1 MSKTV
6 DEKVVEMRFDNKQFE
21 ANVKTSMSTLDE
33 LKNSLKLGDASKGL
47 ENIDKASKNISF
59 DTIASGVE
67 ALQKRFSTFGI
78 VGMRVIQNITDSM
91 MGLASKTTSFL
102 TDGIIQGGK
111 NRAMN
116 LENAHFQLQGL
127 LKDEEAVAAV
137 MDDVNKSVDGTAY
150 SLDAAAKIAS
160 QLTASGIKSGGELY
174 SSLRAI
180 AGVAAMT
187 NSEYDEIGNIFAKVA
202 GNGRLMSQELL
213 QFSARGMNAA
223 ATLAKYLNLTE
234 SEVRDMVSDGAI
246 SFKMF
251 SDAMDDA
258 FGEHAKKANETFT
271 GAISNIK
278 AALARIGALFISPLV
293 EQNGALVQLF
303 NVIRQRINDIKS
315 AIQPLAD
322 IFVKGVTTMANALTT
337 FLTKLDIKTP
347 IEKMMDGII
356 PKWDQ
361 FSSKLE
367 AAGISADDFQKKLTE
382 VAGKHGVSVDNLI
395 QKYGSLG
402 KVISTGKISKNI
414 IIETL
419 KSFVGIEKSA
429 SIAAE
434 EITGKLE
441 TFNKVTKEIINGNY
455 GNGAARVKALTDA
468 GYEYATMQ
476 KLVNYIWERNGKTW
490 KDCNISADELTNA
503 ISGLSKE
510 ELKSIGYT
518 EEQASKIREL
528 AEEAEKTGAPL
539 NELISKMTKPSG
551 RELIID
557 SFRNALKGLSSVM
570 SAVKNAFTEMVKPL
584 STDVFTTVAEKI
596 HSFSEKLVLSEE
608 NADKLKRTFKGLF
621 SVLDLIRSIV
631 GGAFRTAFNIL
642 SAVLGA
648 FNLNVLDVTAYIG
661 DAITKFRDWIKE
673 HNLLAKAIE
682 VVVPIIKSVAD
693 SIGNWVKNNEK
704 IQNGIKNLISF
715 LDSVGRSI
723 SNWIDGLKETDNIPQ
738 YIISGFINGLKSG
751 ASTIVNAM
759 IELGRSILSAIK
771 GVLGIH
777 SPSTEFFA
785 IGENVIQGFINGIKS
800 GVSALLSLI
809 GDIGNR
815 CIGVLSQI
823 DFAKIFAVGISGGII
838 YTANNLLNTIKA
850 FAAPAAGIG
859 HMTDSIGSFFD
870 ALSESIKPNK
880 WKNMSK
886 TIMELAVAVGILSAS
901 VYALA
906 QLETG
911 KLWGAIGAL
920 GALAAILG
928 VLSFAV
934 SKMDVSGG
942 GFSKLSLVLMGVTAS
957 LYVMASAIKK
967 LEFLNEDNIAP
978 VLGGLTAMI
987 TGLAAILLALG
998 KLTKGAGA
1006 KDISKAGSML
1016 IKISAAMM
1024 LMTLTI
1030 KAISKLEPTEIT
1042 KGIVCMSLFG
1052 GLITGLMAAT
1062 KLAGKD
1068 VNNLGSVILKV
1079 SAAMLLMVGVIKV
1092 VSGLEPSE
1100 ITKGVI
1106 CMTLFGGLITGLMA
1120 ATKLIGK
1127 NVGKIGSAMMG
1138 VSAAMMLM
1146 ALTIKIV
1153 ANMEPSEIAKG
1164 VVCITLFGGIV
1175 TGLIAA
1181 TRLAGGNNLKGVAAT
1196 LLAMSLS
1203 IGILAGVA
1211 IILSLIDLGGLA
1223 KGITAVG
1230 LLSAMMTAMIY
1241 ATKGAQDC
1249 KSNIIAMTVAI
1260 GLMAASIAALSFID
1274 TGKLAAATLALSM
1287 VMGMFALVE
1296 KMASNLSGAVG
1307 SILAISVAIGL
1318 LAGILY
1324 VLSGIP
1330 AETLIPTAVSLST
1343 LLLAMSGALAI
1354 LSKIG
1359 SVSASAIGSM
1369 ALLGLVVAE
1378 LGAILGVMAYF
1389 NVQPSIETATSLSV
1403 LLLAMSGALG
1413 ILTLVG
1419 AGGPAAF
1426 IGVGALATLIAAI
1439 GGLMVG
1445 IGALVTYI
1453 PDMQT
1458 WLNTGMAVLEQIG
1471 YGLGSFF
1478 GNIVGGFLGG
1488 VSAGLPEIGT
1498 NISQFMLNMQP
1509 FFTAISGLDEGSTN
1523 AVKAL
1528 AETILI
1534 LTGAGLIDGIT
1545 SWLTGGSSLSSFGEQ
1560 LIPFGEAIKE
1570 YGDAVAGINT
1580 SGIQQSVDAG
1590 KALAEL
1596 ANALP
1601 NSGGVAGFFAGENDI
1616 DEFAEKLVPFGEA
1629 IKEYGDA
1636 VAGINTSGI
1645 QQSVDAGKALSNLA
1659 KVLPNSGGVASF
1671 FAGENDIDE
1680 FGEQLVT
1687 FGKSITAYGEAVANI
1702 NTSGIQ
1708 ASVTAGHALAELA
1721 DALPNSGGVAGF
1733 FAGNNDMDTFGE
1745 NLVKFGKSLVN
1756 FSNTVSGLNISG
1768 ITSKLSGFTKALT
1781 TLGKTGV
1788 DGFVKSFSDDSSKIT
1803 SAAQIMIVTFVNA
1816 AKMKQP
1822 SMASAFKTI
1831 GSYVVQGFANGIS
1844 ENTYLAEAKA
1854 LAMANAAKNAAERA
1868 LGIASPSKAFS
1879 KIGNYINEG
1888 LAKGIENSTSK
1899 PVNAIKKTTK
1909 KVKNTAKKS
1918 VKKVEQWIKEA
1929 DFDAFTS
1936 IGKTIGDDLAKTM
1949 EDAAWATV
1957 NTAEA
1962 INQKFKKIAKMSL
1975 KDIESWLGK
1984 AKAFGEINAEEELQL
1999 WRMVASK
2006 YKVGTEDRLTAEEK
2020 LYTAYKTLYKED
2032 YDEFKNWIDDK
2043 TYYNEFNT
2051 NDVLWEWKQIQAK
2064 YAEGT
2069 DERKEADRQVYKL
2082 ENELREEAFE
2092 NSKSWIDTEKEYNR
2106 LSLQEEY
2113 EAWLRIQS
2121 QYEEGTDKRKE
2132 ADKQVYKLKHELID
2146 NSVEYL
2152 EREIAKQKELISTL
2166 VEGTVEYANALKEL
2180 EYDEKLRLQAKYDN
2194 AIEWIR
2200 YQDDYNLWDGLSD
2213 KLAAYTR
2220 TLQYCT
2226 KGTNNYKDT
2235 AKEIYN
2241 IEKEIY
2247 EARESYNE
2255 DVEKIQNEFA
2265 EKRVELE
2272 KEKADKIKE
2281 INEKLQSDIQATN
2294 EKYTSKLE
2302 SRTKSLY
2309 DAYGLFDEVKEKEN
2323 VNSATLMKNLQDQVD
2338 EFKDWQKT
2346 LDSLSARGLNESLV
2360 EELSEMGPSAIAEI
2374 KALSSMSDS
2383 QLQQYATLWSTK
2395 HKQAKNKAIEELEDL
2410 RIETNAE
2417 IRNLKIQ
2424 ANKDLDEYCN
2434 LWNEKMKTLNKDT
2447 SEQLDK
2453 LGKEFNKKVGLIK
2466 SDTEAEIKK
2475 MSETAQ
2481 SIMREAGWDETG
2493 QAIVVGMSNGVGT
2506 GKIFIDKIKEVA
2518 INAVNAVKDVLEIHS
2533 LSRVFAELGMFM
2545 DEGIVVGLTKYSD
2558 RVSQASKNVGR
2569 ESISAISSSISRISD
2584 VINSDMDVEP
2594 TITPVIDLTN
2604 VRNGIG
2610 MINGAFGA
2618 NRSMNLGMA
2627 IATNNQNG
2635 NSYQSEL
2642 FGKMQDMAEKA
2653 NGKLTSAIDSL
2664 RSDFNDMASKLG
2676 RMQVVLDSGALVG
2689 EIAPDMDSALGG
2701 LAKMNRRGVR

>member
-6 DEKVVEMRFDNKQFE
+6 DERVVEMRFDNKQFE
-21 ANVKTSMSTLDE
+21 ANVKTSMSTLDK
-33 LKNSLKLGDASKGL
+33 LKSSLKLGDASKGL

-137 MDDVNKSVDGTAY
+137 MKNVSDSVDGTAY
-150 SLDAAAKIAS
+150 SLDSAAKVAS
-160 QLTASGIKSGGELY
+160 QLAASGMRAGDQMF
-174 SSLRAI
+174 SSLRAV

-187 NSEYDEIGNIFAKVA
+187 NSEYDEIGRIFTKVA
-202 GNGRLMSQELL
+202 GQGRLMGDDLL
-213 QFSARGMNAA
+213 SLSSRGMNAA
-223 ATLAKYLNLTE
+223 ATLGTYLHKSE
-234 SEVRDMVSDGAI
+234 AEVREMVSKGKLDFQTFAA
-246 SFKMF
+246 
-251 SDAMDDA
+251 AMDDA

-271 GAISNIK
+271 GALSNIR

-303 NVIRQRINDIKS
+303 NAIRQRINDIKS
-315 AIQPLAD
+315 AIQPVAD
-322 IFVKGVTTMANALTT
+322 LFVKGVTTMANALTA

-347 IEKMMDGII
+347 IEKMMNGII

-382 VAGKHGVSVDNLI
+382 VASKHGVSVDSLI

-402 KVISTGKISKNI
+402 KVMSAGKISKSI

-429 SIAAE
+429 SAAAT

-441 TFNKVTKEIINGNY
+441 TFNKVTREIINGNY

-476 KLVNYIWERNGKTW
+476 KLVNYVWERNGKTW

-528 AEEAEKTGAPL
+528 AEEAEKTGTPL

-551 RELIID
+551 KELIID
-557 SFRNALKGLSSVM
+557 SFRNALKGLSGVM
-570 SAVKNAFTEMVKPL
+570 SAVRNAFAEMVKPF
-584 STDVFTTVAEKI
+584 STDVFTTIAEKI

-648 FNLNVLDVTAYIG
+648 FNLNVLDVAAYIG

-715 LDSVGRSI
+715 LDSAGQSI

-777 SPSTEFFA
+777 SPSTEFFT

-800 GVSALLSLI
+800 GVSALLSLV
-809 GDIGNR
+809 GDIGNQ

-823 DFAKIFAVGISGGII
+823 DFAKIFAVGIIGGII

-859 HMTDSIGSFFD
+859 HMTNSIGSFFD
-870 ALSESIKPNK
+870 ALSASIKPNK

-942 GFSKLSLVLMGVTAS
+942 GFSKLSLVLVGVTAS

-1042 KGIVCMSLFG
+1042 KGIVCMTLFG

-1127 NVGKIGSAMMG
+1127 NVGKIGSAIMG

-1249 KSNIIAMTVAI
+1249 KGNIIAMTVAI

-1296 KMASNLSGAVG
+1296 KMASNLSGAMG

-1330 AETLIPTAVSLST
+1330 TETLIPTAVSLST

-1389 NVQPSIETATSLSV
+1389 NIQPSIETATSLSV

-1560 LIPFGEAIKE
+1560 LVPFGEAIKE

-1601 NSGGVAGFFAGENDI
+1601 NSGGVAGFFAGENDM
-1616 DEFAEKLVPFGEA
+1616 
-1629 IKEYGDA
+1629 
-1636 VAGINTSGI
+1636 
-1645 QQSVDAGKALSNLA
+1645 
-1659 KVLPNSGGVASF
+1659 
-1671 FAGENDIDE
+1671 DE

-1687 FGKSITAYGEAVANI
+1687 FGESITAYGEAVANI

-1733 FAGNNDMDTFGE
+1733 FAGNNDMDTFGS
-1745 NLVKFGKSLVN
+1745 NLEKFGKSLVN

-1768 ITSKLSGFTKALT
+1768 VTSKLSGFTKALT

-1788 DGFVKSFSDDSSKIT
+1788 DSFVKSFSDGSSKVT
-1803 SAAQIMIVTFVNA
+1803 SAAQKMITTFVNA
-1816 AKMKQP
+1816 AKGKQS
-1822 SMASAFKTI
+1822 SMTSTFKSMMNTIVSTIRGTYSSYYSA
-1831 GSYVVQGFANGIS
+1831 GAYVVQGFANGIS
-1844 ENTYLAEAKA
+1844 ANTYLATAKA
-1854 LAMANAAKNAAERA
+1854 RAMANAAKNAAKSA
-1868 LGIASPSKAFS
+1868 LDINSPSKVFMSIGKSVGEGFEKGISDKSQTSRVISSTVGLAGKVISSACDTLGINSPSRAFMA
-1879 KIGNYINEG
+1879 IGRYIGEG
-1888 LAKGIENSTSK
+1888 LAQGIRDSAWQAVYWTEDTAQKVIAVASK
-1899 PVNAIKKTTK
+1899 TFED
-1909 KVKNTAKKS
+1909 
-1918 VKKVEQWIKEA
+1918 VEKWV
-1929 DFDAFTS
+1929 
-1936 IGKTIGDDLAKTM
+1936 
-1949 EDAAWATV
+1949 ED
-1957 NTAEA
+1957 
-1962 INQKFKKIAKMSL
+1962 
-1975 KDIESWLGK
+1975 
-1984 AKAFGEINAEEELQL
+1984 AKAFDELSLAEELEIWEAVIEKYGEGTEERTKAEKKAYSVYKELQ
-1999 WRMVASK
+1999 
-2006 YKVGTEDRLTAEEK
+2006 
-2020 LYTAYKTLYKED
+2020 KEN
-2032 YDEFKNWIDDK
+2032 YENSKNWID
-2043 TYYNEFNT
+2043 
-2051 NDVLWEWKQIQAK
+2051 A
-2064 YAEGT
+2064 
-2069 DERKEADRQVYKL
+2069 
-2082 ENELREEAFE
+2082 
-2092 NSKSWIDTEKEYNR
+2092 EKEYNR
-2106 LSLQEEY
+2106 LSLQEEL
-2113 EAWLRIQS
+2113 EAWQRVQAR
-2121 QYEEGTDKRKE
+2121 YVEGTDERKE

-2146 NSVEYL
+2146 DSIEALEQEIELQNKLIATLDKTTNEYRNAVKERQHLNDLLLEAQYKNSTSYVEDKDFYGRDRGLVEKLGEQWRIMTLRTKKGSDEYKKAAKEVYSIQKEMYNAEKEYL
-2152 EREIAKQKELISTL
+2152 KDKAKIEQDAAKES
-2166 VEGTVEYANALKEL
+2166 EQL
-2180 EYDEKLRLQAKYDN
+2180 EYDRDQK
-2194 AIEWIR
+2194 IEEIR
-2200 YQDDYNLWDGLSD
+2200 NQMHADI
-2213 KLAAYTR
+2213 LAA
-2220 TLQYCT
+2220 
-2226 KGTNNYKDT
+2226 D
-2235 AKEIYN
+2235 
-2241 IEKEIY
+2241 
-2247 EARESYNE
+2247 
-2255 DVEKIQNEFA
+2255 
-2265 EKRVELE
+2265 
-2272 KEKADKIKE
+2272 
-2281 INEKLQSDIQATN
+2281 
-2294 EKYTSKLE
+2294 EKYNNELN
-2302 SRTKSLY
+2302 SRTKALY
-2309 DAYGLFDEVKEKEN
+2309 DSYGLFDEVTEKET
-2323 VNSATLMKNLQDQVD
+2323 VNSATLMKNIQDQVD
-2338 EFKDWQKT
+2338 EFKDWQSV
-2346 LDSLSARGLNESLV
+2346 LNSLSARGLNEGLI
-2360 EELSEMGPSAIAEI
+2360 EELQEMGPSAISEI

-2383 QLQQYATLWSTK
+2383 QLQQYATLWSEK
-2395 HKQAKNKAIEELEDL
+2395 HKLAKNKAIDELRDL
-2410 RIETNAE
+2410 RTSTNSEIKSLRRQAE
-2417 IRNLKIQ
+2417 KDINDAIALCAEKMKELDDNTEEQLRNLKDDFEKTVGIIRTDTESELTEMTQ
-2424 ANKDLDEYCN
+2424 SVHSIMLQVGENIVKGLVNGVEGQEGVLYDTIRNMMNETITIAKEVPDEHSPSKVFMGIGRYMVEGLVNGIDNLKDKAVN
-2434 LWNEKMKTLNKDT
+2434 TVGTLGH
-2447 SEQLDK
+2447 SM
-2453 LGKEFNKKVGLIK
+2453 IK
-2466 SDTEAEIKK
+2466 S
-2475 MSETAQ
+2475 
-2481 SIMREAGWDETG
+2481 
-2493 QAIVVGMSNGVGT
+2493 
-2506 GKIFIDKIKEVA
+2506 
-2518 INAVNAVKDVLEIHS
+2518 
-2533 LSRVFAELGMFM
+2533 
-2545 DEGIVVGLTKYSD
+2545 
-2558 RVSQASKNVGR
+2558 
-2569 ESISAISSSISRISD
+2569 ISSSISRISD

-2627 IATNNQNG
+2627 IAANNQNG
-2635 NSYQSEL
+2635 NSYQTEL
-2642 FGKMQDMAEKA
+2642 FGKMYDMAEKA

-2664 RSDFNDMASKLG
+2664 RSDFNDMASKLE

>member
-6 DEKVVEMRFDNKQFE
+6 DERVVEMRFDNKQFE
-21 ANVKTSMSTLDE
+21 ANVKTSMSTLDK
-33 LKNSLKLGDASKGL
+33 LKSSLKLGDASKGL

-137 MDDVNKSVDGTAY
+137 MKNVSDSVDGTAY
-150 SLDAAAKIAS
+150 SLDSAAKVAS
-160 QLTASGIKSGGELY
+160 QLAASGMRAGDQMF
-174 SSLRAI
+174 SSLRAV

-187 NSEYDEIGNIFAKVA
+187 NSEYDEIGRIFTKVA
-202 GNGRLMSQELL
+202 GQGRLMGDDLL
-213 QFSARGMNAA
+213 SLSSRGMNAA
-223 ATLAKYLNLTE
+223 ATLGTYLHKSE
-234 SEVRDMVSDGAI
+234 AEVREMVSKGKLDFQTFAA
-246 SFKMF
+246 
-251 SDAMDDA
+251 AMDDA

-271 GAISNIK
+271 GALSNIR

-303 NVIRQRINDIKS
+303 NAIRQRINDIKS
-315 AIQPLAD
+315 AIQPVAD
-322 IFVKGVTTMANALTT
+322 LFVKGVTTMANALTA

-347 IEKMMDGII
+347 IEKMMNGII

-382 VAGKHGVSVDNLI
+382 VASKHGVSVDSLI

-402 KVISTGKISKNI
+402 KVMSAGKISKSI

-429 SIAAE
+429 SAAAT

-441 TFNKVTKEIINGNY
+441 TFNKVTREIINGNY

-476 KLVNYIWERNGKTW
+476 KLVNYVWERNGKTW

-528 AEEAEKTGAPL
+528 AEEAEKTGTPL

-551 RELIID
+551 KELIID
-557 SFRNALKGLSSVM
+557 SFRNALKGLSGVM
-570 SAVKNAFTEMVKPL
+570 SAVRNAFAEMVKPF
-584 STDVFTTVAEKI
+584 STDVFTTIAEKI

-648 FNLNVLDVTAYIG
+648 FNLNVLDVAAYIG

-715 LDSVGRSI
+715 LDSAGQSI

-777 SPSTEFFA
+777 SPSTEFFT

-800 GVSALLSLI
+800 GVSALLSLV
-809 GDIGNR
+809 GDIGNQ

-859 HMTDSIGSFFD
+859 HMTNSIGSFFD
-870 ALSESIKPNK
+870 ALSASIKPNK

-942 GFSKLSLVLMGVTAS
+942 GFSKLSLVLVGVTAS

-1042 KGIVCMSLFG
+1042 KGIVCMTLFG

-1127 NVGKIGSAMMG
+1127 NVGKIGSAIMG

-1249 KSNIIAMTVAI
+1249 KGNIIAMTVAI
-1260 GLMAASIAALSFID
+1260 GLMAASIAVLSFID

-1296 KMASNLSGAVG
+1296 KMASNLSGAMG
-1307 SILAISVAIGL
+1307 SILTISVAIGL

-1330 AETLIPTAVSLST
+1330 TETLIPTAVSLST

-1389 NVQPSIETATSLSV
+1389 NIQPSIETATSLSV

-1560 LIPFGEAIKE
+1560 L
-1570 YGDAVAGINT
+1570 
-1580 SGIQQSVDAG
+1580 
-1590 KALAEL
+1590 
-1596 ANALP
+1596 
-1601 NSGGVAGFFAGENDI
+1601 
-1616 DEFAEKLVPFGEA
+1616 VPFGEA

-1645 QQSVDAGKALSNLA
+1645 QQSVDAGKALSDLA
-1659 KVLPNSGGVASF
+1659 NALPNSGGVAGF
-1671 FAGENDIDE
+1671 FAGENDMDE

-1687 FGKSITAYGEAVANI
+1687 FGESITAYGEAVANI

-1733 FAGNNDMDTFGE
+1733 FAGNNDMDTFGS
-1745 NLVKFGKSLVN
+1745 NLEKFGKSLVN

-1768 ITSKLSGFTKALT
+1768 VTSKLSGFTKALT

-1788 DGFVKSFSDDSSKIT
+1788 DSFVKSFSDGSSKVT
-1803 SAAQIMIVTFVNA
+1803 SAAQKMITTFVNA
-1816 AKMKQP
+1816 AKGKQS
-1822 SMASAFKTI
+1822 SMTSTFKSMMNTIVSTIRGTYSSYYSA
-1831 GSYVVQGFANGIS
+1831 GAYVVQGFANGIS
-1844 ENTYLAEAKA
+1844 ANTYLATAKA
-1854 LAMANAAKNAAERA
+1854 RAMANAAKNAAKSA
-1868 LGIASPSKAFS
+1868 LDINSPSKVFMSIGKSVGEGFEKGISDKSQTSRVISSTVGLAGKVISSACDTLGINSPSRAFMA
-1879 KIGNYINEG
+1879 IGRYIGEG
-1888 LAKGIENSTSK
+1888 LAQGIRDSAWQAVYWTEDTAQKVIAVASK
-1899 PVNAIKKTTK
+1899 TFED
-1909 KVKNTAKKS
+1909 
-1918 VKKVEQWIKEA
+1918 VEKWV
-1929 DFDAFTS
+1929 
-1936 IGKTIGDDLAKTM
+1936 
-1949 EDAAWATV
+1949 ED
-1957 NTAEA
+1957 
-1962 INQKFKKIAKMSL
+1962 
-1975 KDIESWLGK
+1975 
-1984 AKAFGEINAEEELQL
+1984 AKAFDELSLAEELEIWEAVIEKYGEGTEERTKAEKKAYSVYKELQ
-1999 WRMVASK
+1999 
-2006 YKVGTEDRLTAEEK
+2006 
-2020 LYTAYKTLYKED
+2020 KEN
-2032 YDEFKNWIDDK
+2032 YENSKNWID
-2043 TYYNEFNT
+2043 
-2051 NDVLWEWKQIQAK
+2051 A
-2064 YAEGT
+2064 
-2069 DERKEADRQVYKL
+2069 
-2082 ENELREEAFE
+2082 
-2092 NSKSWIDTEKEYNR
+2092 EKEYNR
-2106 LSLQEEY
+2106 LSLQEEL
-2113 EAWLRIQS
+2113 EAWQRVQAR
-2121 QYEEGTDKRKE
+2121 YVEGTDERKE

-2146 NSVEYL
+2146 DSIEAL
-2152 EREIAKQKELISTL
+2152 EQEIANQDALIASL
-2166 VEGTVEYANALKEL
+2166 EEGTVAYANAVKERSHL
-2180 EYDEKLRLQAKYDN
+2180 NDKLLSAKYDN
-2194 AIEWIR
+2194 SMNWIDR
-2200 YQDDYNLWDGLSD
+2200 QDTYNLWDGLAD

-2220 TLQYCT
+2220 VLKRHK
-2226 KGTNNYKDT
+2226 KGTEEYEKA

-2255 DVEKIQNEFA
+2255 DVEKIQNEAA

-2272 KEKADKIKE
+2272 EEKADKIKE
-2281 INEKLQSDIQATN
+2281 INEKLQSDIQAAD

-2309 DAYGLFDEVKEKEN
+2309 DAYGLFDEVKEKET
-2323 VNSATLMKNLQDQVD
+2323 VNSATLIKNLQDQVD

-2395 HKQAKNKAIEELEDL
+2395 HKQAKNKAVEELEDL
-2410 RIETNAE
+2410 RIETNTE

-2434 LWNEKMKTLNKDT
+2434 LWNEKMKTLNEDT

-2453 LGKEFNKKVGLIK
+2453 LRKEFNKKVGLIK
-2466 SDTEAEIKK
+2466 SNTEAEIKK

-2493 QAIVVGMSNGVGT
+2493 QAIVAGMSNGVGT
-2506 GKIFIDKIKEVA
+2506 GKTFIDKMKEVA

-2533 LSRVFAELGMFM
+2533 PSRVFAEIGMFM

-2558 RVSQASKNVGR
+2558 RVSQASENVGR

-2584 VINSDMDVEP
+2584 VINSDIDVEP

-2627 IATNNQNG
+2627 IAANNQNG
-2635 NSYQSEL
+2635 NSYQTEL
-2642 FGKMQDMAEKA
+2642 FGKMYDMAEKA

-2664 RSDFNDMASKLG
+2664 RSDFNDMASKLE

>member
-6 DEKVVEMRFDNKQFE
+6 DERVVEMRFDNKQFE
-21 ANVKTSMSTLDE
+21 ANVKTSMSTLDK
-33 LKNSLKLGDASKGL
+33 LKSSLKLGDASKGL

-137 MDDVNKSVDGTAY
+137 MKNVSDSVDGTAY
-150 SLDAAAKIAS
+150 SLDSAAKVAS
-160 QLTASGIKSGGELY
+160 QLAASGMRAGDQMF
-174 SSLRAI
+174 SSLRAV

-187 NSEYDEIGNIFAKVA
+187 NSEYDEIGRIFTKVA
-202 GNGRLMSQELL
+202 GQGRLMGDDLL
-213 QFSARGMNAA
+213 SLSSRGMNAA
-223 ATLAKYLNLTE
+223 ATLGTYLHKSE
-234 SEVRDMVSDGAI
+234 AEVREMVSKGKLDFQTFAA
-246 SFKMF
+246 
-251 SDAMDDA
+251 AMDDA

-271 GAISNIK
+271 GALSNIR

-303 NVIRQRINDIKS
+303 NAIRQRINDIKS
-315 AIQPLAD
+315 AIQPVAD
-322 IFVKGVTTMANALTT
+322 LFVKGVTTMANALTA

-347 IEKMMDGII
+347 IEKMMNGII

-382 VAGKHGVSVDNLI
+382 VASKHGVSVDSLI

-402 KVISTGKISKNI
+402 KVMSAGKISKSI

-429 SIAAE
+429 SAAAT

-441 TFNKVTKEIINGNY
+441 TFNKVTREIINGNY

-476 KLVNYIWERNGKTW
+476 KLVNYVWERNGKTW

-528 AEEAEKTGAPL
+528 AEEAEKTGTPL

-551 RELIID
+551 KELIID
-557 SFRNALKGLSSVM
+557 SFRNALKGLSGVM
-570 SAVKNAFTEMVKPL
+570 SAVRNAFAEMVKPF
-584 STDVFTTVAEKI
+584 STDVFTTIAEKI

-715 LDSVGRSI
+715 LDSAGQSI

-777 SPSTEFFA
+777 SPSTEFFT

-800 GVSALLSLI
+800 GVSALLSLV
-809 GDIGNR
+809 GDIGNQ

-859 HMTDSIGSFFD
+859 HMTNSIGSFFD
-870 ALSESIKPNK
+870 ALSASIKPNK

-942 GFSKLSLVLMGVTAS
+942 GFSKLSLVLVGVTAS

-1042 KGIVCMSLFG
+1042 KGIVCMTLFG

-1127 NVGKIGSAMMG
+1127 NVGKIGSAIMG

-1249 KSNIIAMTVAI
+1249 KGNIIAMTVAI
-1260 GLMAASIAALSFID
+1260 GLMAASIAVLSFID

-1296 KMASNLSGAVG
+1296 KMASNLSGAMG
-1307 SILAISVAIGL
+1307 SILTISVAIGL

-1330 AETLIPTAVSLST
+1330 TETLIPTAVSLST

-1389 NVQPSIETATSLSV
+1389 NIQPSIETATSLSV

-1560 LIPFGEAIKE
+1560 LVPFGEAIKE
-1570 YGDAVAGINT
+1570 YGDTVAGINT

-1590 KALAEL
+1590 KALSDL

-1601 NSGGVAGFFAGENDI
+1601 NSGGVAGFFAGENDM
-1616 DEFAEKLVPFGEA
+1616 
-1629 IKEYGDA
+1629 
-1636 VAGINTSGI
+1636 
-1645 QQSVDAGKALSNLA
+1645 
-1659 KVLPNSGGVASF
+1659 
-1671 FAGENDIDE
+1671 DE

-1687 FGKSITAYGEAVANI
+1687 FGESITAYGEAVANI

-1733 FAGNNDMDTFGE
+1733 FAGNNDMDTFGS
-1745 NLVKFGKSLVN
+1745 NLEKFGKSLVN

-1768 ITSKLSGFTKALT
+1768 VTSKLSGFTKALT

-1788 DGFVKSFSDDSSKIT
+1788 DSFVKSFSDGSSKVT
-1803 SAAQIMIVTFVNA
+1803 SAAQKMITTFVNA
-1816 AKMKQP
+1816 AKGKQS
-1822 SMASAFKTI
+1822 SMTSTFKSMMNTIVSTIRGTYSSYYSA
-1831 GSYVVQGFANGIS
+1831 GAYVVQGFANGIS
-1844 ENTYLAEAKA
+1844 ANTYLATAKA
-1854 LAMANAAKNAAERA
+1854 RAMANAAKNAAKSA
-1868 LGIASPSKAFS
+1868 LDINSPSKVFMSIGKSVGEGFEKGISDKSQTSRVISSTVGLAGKVISSACDTLGINSPSRAFMA
-1879 KIGNYINEG
+1879 IGRCIGEG
-1888 LAKGIENSTSK
+1888 LAQGIRDSAWQAVYWTEDTAQKVIAVASK
-1899 PVNAIKKTTK
+1899 TFED
-1909 KVKNTAKKS
+1909 
-1918 VKKVEQWIKEA
+1918 VEKWV
-1929 DFDAFTS
+1929 
-1936 IGKTIGDDLAKTM
+1936 
-1949 EDAAWATV
+1949 ED
-1957 NTAEA
+1957 
-1962 INQKFKKIAKMSL
+1962 
-1975 KDIESWLGK
+1975 
-1984 AKAFGEINAEEELQL
+1984 AKAFDELSLAEELEIWEAVIEKYGEGTEERTEAEKKAYSVYKELQ
-1999 WRMVASK
+1999 
-2006 YKVGTEDRLTAEEK
+2006 
-2020 LYTAYKTLYKED
+2020 KEN
-2032 YDEFKNWIDDK
+2032 YENFKNWID
-2043 TYYNEFNT
+2043 
-2051 NDVLWEWKQIQAK
+2051 
-2064 YAEGT
+2064 
-2069 DERKEADRQVYKL
+2069 
-2082 ENELREEAFE
+2082 
-2092 NSKSWIDTEKEYNR
+2092 SEKEYNR
-2106 LSLQEEY
+2106 LSPQEEL
-2113 EAWLRIQS
+2113 EAWQS
-2121 QYEEGTDKRKE
+2121 VQARYVEGTDERKE

-2146 NSVEYL
+2146 DSIEAL
-2152 EREIAKQKELISTL
+2152 EQEIANQDTLIASL
-2166 VEGTVEYANALKEL
+2166 EEGTVAYANAVKERSYL
-2180 EYDEKLRLQAKYDN
+2180 NDKLLSAKYDN
-2194 AIEWIR
+2194 SMNWIDR
-2200 YQDDYNLWDGLSD
+2200 QDTYNLWDGLAD

-2220 TLQYCT
+2220 VLKQLE
-2226 KGTNNYKDT
+2226 KGTEEYEKA

-2255 DVEKIQNEFA
+2255 DVEKIQNEAA

-2272 KEKADKIKE
+2272 EEKADKIKE
-2281 INEKLQSDIQATN
+2281 INEKLQSDIQAAD

-2309 DAYGLFDEVKEKEN
+2309 DAYGLFDEVKEKET
-2323 VNSATLMKNLQDQVD
+2323 VNSATLIKNLQDQVD

-2395 HKQAKNKAIEELEDL
+2395 HKQAKNKAVEELEDL
-2410 RIETNAE
+2410 RIETNTE

-2434 LWNEKMKTLNKDT
+2434 LWNEKMKTLNEDT

-2453 LGKEFNKKVGLIK
+2453 LRKEFNKKVGLIK
-2466 SDTEAEIKK
+2466 SNTEAEIKK

-2493 QAIVVGMSNGVGT
+2493 QAIVAGMSNGVGT
-2506 GKIFIDKIKEVA
+2506 GKTFIDKMKEVA

-2533 LSRVFAELGMFM
+2533 PSRVFAEIGMFM

-2558 RVSQASKNVGR
+2558 RVSQASENVGR

-2584 VINSDMDVEP
+2584 VINSDIDVEP

-2627 IATNNQNG
+2627 IAANNQNG
-2635 NSYQSEL
+2635 NSYQTEL
-2642 FGKMQDMAEKA
+2642 FGKMYDMAEKA

-2664 RSDFNDMASKLG
+2664 RSDFNDMASKLE

>member
-6 DEKVVEMRFDNKQFE
+6 DERVVEMRFDNKQFE
-21 ANVKTSMSTLDE
+21 ANVKTSMSTLDK
-33 LKNSLKLGDASKGL
+33 LKSSLKLGDASKGL

-137 MDDVNKSVDGTAY
+137 MKNVSDSVDGTAY
-150 SLDAAAKIAS
+150 SLDSAAKVAS
-160 QLTASGIKSGGELY
+160 QLAASGMRAGDQMF
-174 SSLRAI
+174 SSLRAV

-187 NSEYDEIGNIFAKVA
+187 NSEYDEIGRIFTKVA
-202 GNGRLMSQELL
+202 GQGRLMGDDLL
-213 QFSARGMNAA
+213 SLSSRGMNAA
-223 ATLAKYLNLTE
+223 ATLGTYLHKSE
-234 SEVRDMVSDGAI
+234 AEVREMVSKGKLDFQTFAA
-246 SFKMF
+246 
-251 SDAMDDA
+251 AMDDA

-271 GAISNIK
+271 GALSNIR

-303 NVIRQRINDIKS
+303 NAIRQRINDIKS
-315 AIQPLAD
+315 AIQPVAD
-322 IFVKGVTTMANALTT
+322 LFVKGVTTMANALTA

-347 IEKMMDGII
+347 IEKMMNGII

-382 VAGKHGVSVDNLI
+382 VASKHGVSVDSLI

-402 KVISTGKISKNI
+402 KVMSAGKISKSI

-429 SIAAE
+429 SAAAT

-441 TFNKVTKEIINGNY
+441 TFNKVTREIINGNY

-476 KLVNYIWERNGKTW
+476 KLVNYVWERNGKTW

-528 AEEAEKTGAPL
+528 AEEAEKTGTPL

-551 RELIID
+551 KELIID
-557 SFRNALKGLSSVM
+557 SFRNALKGLSGVM
-570 SAVKNAFTEMVKPL
+570 SAVRNAFAEMVKPF
-584 STDVFTTVAEKI
+584 STDVFTTIAEKI

-715 LDSVGRSI
+715 LDSAGQSI

-777 SPSTEFFA
+777 SPSTEFFT

-800 GVSALLSLI
+800 GVSALLSLV
-809 GDIGNR
+809 GDIGNQCR
-815 CIGVLSQI
+815 GVLSQI

-859 HMTDSIGSFFD
+859 HMTNSIGSFFD
-870 ALSESIKPNK
+870 ALSASIKPNK

-942 GFSKLSLVLMGVTAS
+942 GFSKLSLVLVGVTAS

-1030 KAISKLEPTEIT
+1030 KVISKLEPTEIT
-1042 KGIVCMSLFG
+1042 KGIVCMTLFG

-1127 NVGKIGSAMMG
+1127 NVGKIGSAIMG

-1249 KSNIIAMTVAI
+1249 KGNIIAMTVAI
-1260 GLMAASIAALSFID
+1260 GLMAASIAVLSFID

-1296 KMASNLSGAVG
+1296 KMASNLSGAMG
-1307 SILAISVAIGL
+1307 SILTISVAIGL

-1330 AETLIPTAVSLST
+1330 TETLIPTAVSLST

-1369 ALLGLVVAE
+1369 ALLGLLVAE

-1389 NVQPSIETATSLSV
+1389 NIQPSIETATSLSV

-1560 LIPFGEAIKE
+1560 LVPFGEAIKE

-1601 NSGGVAGFFAGENDI
+1601 NSGGVAGFFAGENDM
-1616 DEFAEKLVPFGEA
+1616 
-1629 IKEYGDA
+1629 
-1636 VAGINTSGI
+1636 
-1645 QQSVDAGKALSNLA
+1645 
-1659 KVLPNSGGVASF
+1659 
-1671 FAGENDIDE
+1671 DE

-1687 FGKSITAYGEAVANI
+1687 FGESITAYGEAVANI

-1733 FAGNNDMDTFGE
+1733 FAGNNDMDTFGS
-1745 NLVKFGKSLVN
+1745 NLEKFGKSLVN
-1756 FSNTVSGLNISG
+1756 FSNTVSGLNISSV
-1768 ITSKLSGFTKALT
+1768 TSKLSGFTKALT

-1788 DGFVKSFSDDSSKIT
+1788 DSFVKSFSDGSSKVT
-1803 SAAQIMIVTFVNA
+1803 SAAQKMITTFVNA
-1816 AKMKQP
+1816 AKGKQS
-1822 SMASAFKTI
+1822 SMTSTFKSMMNTIVSTIRGTYSSYYSA
-1831 GSYVVQGFANGIS
+1831 GAYVVQGFANGIS
-1844 ENTYLAEAKA
+1844 ANTYLATAKA
-1854 LAMANAAKNAAERA
+1854 RAMANAAKNAAKSA
-1868 LGIASPSKAFS
+1868 LDINSPSKVFMSIGKSVGEGFEKGISDKSQTSRVISSTVGLAGKVISSACDTLGINSPSRAFMA
-1879 KIGNYINEG
+1879 IGRYIGEG
-1888 LAKGIENSTSK
+1888 LAQGIRDSAWQAVYWTEDTAQKVIAVASK
-1899 PVNAIKKTTK
+1899 TFED
-1909 KVKNTAKKS
+1909 
-1918 VKKVEQWIKEA
+1918 VEKWV
-1929 DFDAFTS
+1929 
-1936 IGKTIGDDLAKTM
+1936 
-1949 EDAAWATV
+1949 ED
-1957 NTAEA
+1957 
-1962 INQKFKKIAKMSL
+1962 
-1975 KDIESWLGK
+1975 
-1984 AKAFGEINAEEELQL
+1984 AKAFDELSLAEELEIWEAVIEKYGEGTEERTKAEKKAYSVYKELQ
-1999 WRMVASK
+1999 
-2006 YKVGTEDRLTAEEK
+2006 
-2020 LYTAYKTLYKED
+2020 KEN
-2032 YDEFKNWIDDK
+2032 YENSKNWID
-2043 TYYNEFNT
+2043 
-2051 NDVLWEWKQIQAK
+2051 A
-2064 YAEGT
+2064 
-2069 DERKEADRQVYKL
+2069 
-2082 ENELREEAFE
+2082 
-2092 NSKSWIDTEKEYNR
+2092 EKEYNR
-2106 LSLQEEY
+2106 LSLQEEL
-2113 EAWLRIQS
+2113 EAWQRVQAR
-2121 QYEEGTDKRKE
+2121 YVEGTDERKE

-2146 NSVEYL
+2146 DSIEAL
-2152 EREIAKQKELISTL
+2152 EQEIANQDALIASL
-2166 VEGTVEYANALKEL
+2166 EEGTVAYANAVKERSHL
-2180 EYDEKLRLQAKYDN
+2180 NDKLLSAKYDN
-2194 AIEWIR
+2194 SMNWIDR
-2200 YQDDYNLWDGLSD
+2200 QDTYNLWDGLAD

-2220 TLQYCT
+2220 VLKRHK
-2226 KGTNNYKDT
+2226 KGTEEYEKA

-2255 DVEKIQNEFA
+2255 DVEKIQNEAA

-2272 KEKADKIKE
+2272 EEKADKIKE
-2281 INEKLQSDIQATN
+2281 INEKLQSDIQAAD

-2309 DAYGLFDEVKEKEN
+2309 DAYGLFDEVKEKET
-2323 VNSATLMKNLQDQVD
+2323 VNSATLIKNLQDQVD

-2395 HKQAKNKAIEELEDL
+2395 HKQAKNKAVEELEDL
-2410 RIETNAE
+2410 RIETNTE

-2434 LWNEKMKTLNKDT
+2434 LWNEKMKTLNEDT

-2453 LGKEFNKKVGLIK
+2453 LRKEFNKKVGLIK
-2466 SDTEAEIKK
+2466 SNTEAEIKK

-2493 QAIVVGMSNGVGT
+2493 QAIVAGMSNGVGT
-2506 GKIFIDKIKEVA
+2506 GKTFVDKMKEVA

-2533 LSRVFAELGMFM
+2533 PSRVFAEIGMFM
-2545 DEGIVVGLTKYSD
+2545 DEGIVLGLTKYSD
-2558 RVSQASKNVGR
+2558 RVSQASENVGR

-2584 VINSDMDVEP
+2584 VINSDIDVEP

-2627 IATNNQNG
+2627 IAANNQNG
-2635 NSYQSEL
+2635 NSYQTEL
-2642 FGKMQDMAEKA
+2642 FGKMYDMAEKA

-2664 RSDFNDMASKLG
+2664 RSDFNDMASKLE

>member
-6 DEKVVEMRFDNKQFE
+6 DERVVEMRFDNKQFE
-21 ANVKTSMSTLDE
+21 ANVKTSMSTLDK
-33 LKNSLKLGDASKGL
+33 LKSSLKLGDASKGL

-116 LENAHFQLQGL
+116 LENARFQLQGL

-137 MDDVNKSVDGTAY
+137 MKNVSDSVDGTAY
-150 SLDAAAKIAS
+150 SLDSAAKVAS
-160 QLTASGIKSGGELY
+160 QFAASGMRAGDQMF
-174 SSLRAI
+174 SSLRAV

-187 NSEYDEIGNIFAKVA
+187 NSEYDEIGRIFTKVA
-202 GNGRLMSQELL
+202 GQGRLMGDDLL
-213 QFSARGMNAA
+213 SLSSRGMNAA
-223 ATLAKYLNLTE
+223 ATLGTYLHKSE
-234 SEVRDMVSDGAI
+234 AEVREMVSKGKLDFQTFA
-246 SFKMF
+246 
-251 SDAMDDA
+251 DAMDDT

-271 GAISNIK
+271 GALSNIR

-303 NVIRQRINDIKS
+303 NAIRQRINDIKS
-315 AIQPLAD
+315 AIQPVAD
-322 IFVKGVTTMANALTT
+322 LFVKGVTTMANALTA

-347 IEKMMDGII
+347 IEKMMNGII

-367 AAGISADDFQKKLTE
+367 AAGISADDFQKKLIE

-402 KVISTGKISKNI
+402 KVMSAGKISKNI

-419 KSFVGIEKSA
+419 KSFVSIEKSA
-429 SIAAE
+429 SEAAT
-434 EITGKLE
+434 EITSKLE
-441 TFNKVTKEIINGNY
+441 TFNKVTREIINGNY

-476 KLVNYIWERNGKTW
+476 KLVNYVWERNGKTW

-528 AEEAEKTGAPL
+528 AEEAEKTGTPL

-551 RELIID
+551 KELIID
-557 SFRNALKGLSSVM
+557 SFRNALKGLSGVM
-570 SAVKNAFTEMVKPL
+570 SAVKNAFAEMVKPF
-584 STDVFTTVAEKI
+584 STDAFTTVAEKI

-704 IQNGIKNLISF
+704 IQNGIENLISF
-715 LDSVGRSI
+715 LDSAGQSI

-777 SPSTEFFA
+777 SPSTEFFT

-800 GVSALLSLI
+800 GVSALLSLV
-809 GDIGNR
+809 GDIGNQ

-859 HMTDSIGSFFD
+859 HMTNSIGSFFD

-942 GFSKLSLVLMGVTAS
+942 GFSKLSLVLVGVTAS

-1042 KGIVCMSLFG
+1042 KGIVCMTLFG

-1127 NVGKIGSAMMG
+1127 NVGKIGSAIMG

-1164 VVCITLFGGIV
+1164 VVCITLFSGIV

-1249 KSNIIAMTVAI
+1249 KGNIIAMTVAI

-1296 KMASNLSGAVG
+1296 KMASNLSGAMG

-1330 AETLIPTAVSLST
+1330 TETLIPTAVSLST

-1389 NVQPSIETATSLSV
+1389 NIQPSIETATSLSV

-1560 LIPFGEAIKE
+1560 LVPFGKAIKE

-1601 NSGGVAGFFAGENDI
+1601 NSGGFLSFVITGNNDI
-1616 DEFAEKLVPFGEA
+1616 DTFGKKLVPFGEA
-1629 IKEYGDA
+1629 IKEYGDV

-1645 QQSVDAGKALSNLA
+1645 QESVTAGKALSDLA
-1659 KVLPNSGGVASF
+1659 NVLPNSGGFLSF
-1671 FAGENDIDE
+1671 VVTGNNDID
-1680 FGEQLVT
+1680 T
-1687 FGKSITAYGEAVANI
+1687 FGKKIVPFGKAIKEYGDVVAGI

-1708 ASVTAGHALAELA
+1708 ESVTAGHALAELA
-1721 DALPNSGGVAGF
+1721 NALPNSGGIISF
-1733 FAGNNDMDTFGE
+1733 FTGNNDIDTFGA

-1768 ITSKLSGFTKALT
+1768 VTSKLSGFAQTLT

-1788 DGFVKSFSDDSSKIT
+1788 DGFVKSFSDGSSTIT
-1803 SAAQIMIVTFVNA
+1803 SAAQKMITTFVNA
-1816 AKMKQP
+1816 AKSKQS
-1822 SMASAFKTI
+1822 SMTSTFKSMMNAIVSTIRGTYSSYYSA
-1831 GSYVVQGFANGIS
+1831 GAYLVQGFANGIS
-1844 ENTYLAEAKA
+1844 ANTYLATAKA
-1854 LAMANAAKNAAERA
+1854 RAMADAAKEAAKSA
-1868 LGIASPSKAFS
+1868 LDVNSPSKVFMSIGKSVGEGFEKGISDKSQTSRVISSTVGLAGKVISSACDTLGINSPSRAFMA
-1879 KIGNYINEG
+1879 IGRYIGEG
-1888 LAKGIENSTSK
+1888 LAQGIRDSAWQAVYWTEDTAQKVIAVASK
-1899 PVNAIKKTTK
+1899 TFED
-1909 KVKNTAKKS
+1909 
-1918 VKKVEQWIKEA
+1918 VEKWV
-1929 DFDAFTS
+1929 
-1936 IGKTIGDDLAKTM
+1936 
-1949 EDAAWATV
+1949 ED
-1957 NTAEA
+1957 
-1962 INQKFKKIAKMSL
+1962 
-1975 KDIESWLGK
+1975 
-1984 AKAFGEINAEEELQL
+1984 AKAFDELSLAEELEIWEAVIEKYGEGTEERTKAEKKAYSVYKELQ
-1999 WRMVASK
+1999 
-2006 YKVGTEDRLTAEEK
+2006 
-2020 LYTAYKTLYKED
+2020 KEN
-2032 YDEFKNWIDDK
+2032 YENSKNWID
-2043 TYYNEFNT
+2043 
-2051 NDVLWEWKQIQAK
+2051 A
-2064 YAEGT
+2064 
-2069 DERKEADRQVYKL
+2069 
-2082 ENELREEAFE
+2082 
-2092 NSKSWIDTEKEYNR
+2092 EKEYNR
-2106 LSLQEEY
+2106 LSLQEEL
-2113 EAWLRIQS
+2113 EAWQRVQAR
-2121 QYEEGTDKRKE
+2121 YVEGTDERKE

-2146 NSVEYL
+2146 DSIEAL
-2152 EREIAKQKELISTL
+2152 EQEIANQDALIASL
-2166 VEGTVEYANALKEL
+2166 EEGTVAYANAVKERSYL
-2180 EYDEKLRLQAKYDN
+2180 NEKLLSAKYDN
-2194 AIEWIR
+2194 SMNWIDH
-2200 YQDDYNLWDGLSD
+2200 QNTYNLWDGLAD

-2220 TLQYCT
+2220 VLKRHK
-2226 KGTNNYKDT
+2226 KGTEEYEKA

-2255 DVEKIQNEFA
+2255 NVEKIQNEAA
-2265 EKRVELE
+2265 EKRIELE
-2272 KEKADKIKE
+2272 EEKADKIKE
-2281 INEKLQSDIQATN
+2281 INEKLQSDIQAAD

-2309 DAYGLFDEVKEKEN
+2309 DAYGLFDEVKEKET
-2323 VNSATLMKNLQDQVD
+2323 VNSATLIKNLQDQVD

-2346 LDSLSARGLNESLV
+2346 LDSLSVRGLNESLV
-2360 EELSEMGPSAIAEI
+2360 EELAEMGPSAIAEI

-2395 HKQAKNKAIEELEDL
+2395 HKQAKNKAVEELEDL
-2410 RIETNAE
+2410 RIETNTE

-2453 LGKEFNKKVGLIK
+2453 LRKEFNKKVGLIK
-2466 SDTEAEIKK
+2466 SNTEAEIKK

-2493 QAIVVGMSNGVGT
+2493 QAIVAGMSNGVGT
-2506 GKIFIDKIKEVA
+2506 GKTFIDKMKEVA

-2533 LSRVFAELGMFM
+2533 PSRVFAELGMFM

-2558 RVSQASKNVGR
+2558 RVSQASENVGR

-2604 VRNGIG
+2604 VRNCIG

-2642 FGKMQDMAEKA
+2642 FGKMQGMAEKT
-2653 NGKLTSAIDSL
+2653 NDKLTSAIDSL
-2664 RSDFNDMASKLG
+2664 RADFNDMASKLE

-2701 LAKMNRRGVR
+2701 LAKMNRRGIR

>member
-6 DEKVVEMRFDNKQFE
+6 DERVVEMRFDNKQFE
-21 ANVKTSMSTLDE
+21 ANVKTSMSTLDK
-33 LKNSLKLGDASKGL
+33 LKSSLKLGDASKGL

-137 MDDVNKSVDGTAY
+137 MKNVSDSVDGTAY
-150 SLDAAAKIAS
+150 SLDSAAKVAS
-160 QLTASGIKSGGELY
+160 QLAASGMRAGDQMF
-174 SSLRAI
+174 SSLRAV

-187 NSEYDEIGNIFAKVA
+187 NSEYDEIGRIFTKVA
-202 GNGRLMSQELL
+202 GQGRLMGDDLL
-213 QFSARGMNAA
+213 SLSSRGMNAA
-223 ATLAKYLNLTE
+223 ATLGTYLHKSE
-234 SEVRDMVSDGAI
+234 AEVREMVSKGKLDFQTFAA
-246 SFKMF
+246 
-251 SDAMDDA
+251 AMDDA

-271 GAISNIK
+271 GALSNIR

-303 NVIRQRINDIKS
+303 NAIRQRINDIKS
-315 AIQPLAD
+315 AIQPVAD
-322 IFVKGVTTMANALTT
+322 LFVKGVTTMANALTA

-347 IEKMMDGII
+347 IEKMMNGII

-382 VAGKHGVSVDNLI
+382 VAGKHGVSVDSLI

-402 KVISTGKISKNI
+402 KVMSAGKISKSI

-429 SIAAE
+429 SAAAT

-441 TFNKVTKEIINGNY
+441 TFNKVTREIINGNY

-476 KLVNYIWERNGKTW
+476 KLVNYVWERNGKTW
-490 KDCNISADELTNA
+490 KNCNISADELTNA

-528 AEEAEKTGAPL
+528 AEEAEKTGTPL

-551 RELIID
+551 KELIID
-557 SFRNALKGLSSVM
+557 SFRNALKGLSGVM
-570 SAVKNAFTEMVKPL
+570 SAVKNAFAEMVKPF

-673 HNLLAKAIE
+673 HNLLAKVIE

-715 LDSVGRSI
+715 LDSAGQSI

-738 YIISGFINGLKSG
+738 YIISGFINGIKSG

-785 IGENVIQGFINGIKS
+785 IGENIIQGFINGIKS
-800 GVSALLSLI
+800 GVSALLSLV
-809 GDIGNR
+809 GDIGNQ

-859 HMTDSIGSFFD
+859 HMTNSIGSFFD

-942 GFSKLSLVLMGVTAS
+942 GFSKLSLVLVGVTAS

-1042 KGIVCMSLFG
+1042 KGIVCMTLFG
-1052 GLITGLMAAT
+1052 GLIIGLMAAT

-1127 NVGKIGSAMMG
+1127 NVGKIGSAIMG
-1138 VSAAMMLM
+1138 VSAVMMLM

-1230 LLSAMMTAMIY
+1230 LLSAMMTAIIY

-1249 KSNIIAMTVAI
+1249 KGNIIAMTVAI

-1296 KMASNLSGAVG
+1296 KMASNLSGAMG

-1330 AETLIPTAVSLST
+1330 TETLIPTAVSLST

-1389 NVQPSIETATSLSV
+1389 NIQPSIETATSLSV

-1560 LIPFGEAIKE
+1560 LVPFGEAIKE

-1601 NSGGVAGFFAGENDI
+1601 NSGGVAGFFAGENDM
-1616 DEFAEKLVPFGEA
+1616 
-1629 IKEYGDA
+1629 
-1636 VAGINTSGI
+1636 
-1645 QQSVDAGKALSNLA
+1645 
-1659 KVLPNSGGVASF
+1659 
-1671 FAGENDIDE
+1671 DE

-1687 FGKSITAYGEAVANI
+1687 FGESITAYGEAVANI

-1733 FAGNNDMDTFGE
+1733 FAGNNDMDTFGS
-1745 NLVKFGKSLVN
+1745 NLEKFGKSLVN

-1768 ITSKLSGFTKALT
+1768 VTSKLSGFTKALT

-1788 DGFVKSFSDDSSKIT
+1788 DSFVKSFSDSSSKVT
-1803 SAAQIMIVTFVNA
+1803 SAAQKMITTFVNA
-1816 AKMKQP
+1816 AKGKQS
-1822 SMASAFKTI
+1822 SMTSTFKSMMNTIVSTIRGTYSSYYSA
-1831 GSYVVQGFANGIS
+1831 GAYVVQGFANGIS
-1844 ENTYLAEAKA
+1844 ANTYLATAKA
-1854 LAMANAAKNAAERA
+1854 RAMANAAKNAAKSA
-1868 LGIASPSKAFS
+1868 LDINSPSKVFMSIGKSVGEGFEKGISDKSQTSRAISSTVGLAGKVISSACDTLGVNSPSRAFMA
-1879 KIGNYINEG
+1879 IGRYIGEG
-1888 LAKGIENSTSK
+1888 LAQGIRDSAWQAVYWTEDTAQKVIAVASK
-1899 PVNAIKKTTK
+1899 TFED
-1909 KVKNTAKKS
+1909 
-1918 VKKVEQWIKEA
+1918 VEKWV
-1929 DFDAFTS
+1929 
-1936 IGKTIGDDLAKTM
+1936 
-1949 EDAAWATV
+1949 ED
-1957 NTAEA
+1957 
-1962 INQKFKKIAKMSL
+1962 
-1975 KDIESWLGK
+1975 
-1984 AKAFGEINAEEELQL
+1984 AKAFDELSLAEELEIWEAVIEKYGEGTEERTNAEKKAYSVYKELQ
-1999 WRMVASK
+1999 
-2006 YKVGTEDRLTAEEK
+2006 
-2020 LYTAYKTLYKED
+2020 KEN
-2032 YDEFKNWIDDK
+2032 YENSKNWID
-2043 TYYNEFNT
+2043 
-2051 NDVLWEWKQIQAK
+2051 A
-2064 YAEGT
+2064 
-2069 DERKEADRQVYKL
+2069 
-2082 ENELREEAFE
+2082 
-2092 NSKSWIDTEKEYNR
+2092 EKEYNR
-2106 LSLQEEY
+2106 LSLQEEL
-2113 EAWLRIQS
+2113 EAWQCIQAR
-2121 QYEEGTDKRKE
+2121 YVEGTDERKE

-2146 NSVEYL
+2146 DSIEAL
-2152 EREIAKQKELISTL
+2152 EQEIANQDALIASL
-2166 VEGTVEYANALKEL
+2166 EEGTVAYANAVKERSHL
-2180 EYDEKLRLQAKYDN
+2180 NDKLLSAKYDN
-2194 AIEWIR
+2194 SMNWIDR
-2200 YQDDYNLWDGLSD
+2200 QDTYNLWDGLAD

-2220 TLQYCT
+2220 VLKRHE
-2226 KGTNNYKDT
+2226 KGTEEYEKA

-2247 EARESYNE
+2247 EARESYND
-2255 DVEKIQNEFA
+2255 DVKKIQNEAA
-2265 EKRVELE
+2265 EKRTELE
-2272 KEKADKIKE
+2272 DEKADKIKE
-2281 INEKLQSDIQATN
+2281 INEKLQSDIQAAD

-2309 DAYGLFDEVKEKEN
+2309 DAYGLFDEVKEKET
-2323 VNSATLMKNLQDQVD
+2323 VNSATLIKNLQDQVD

-2395 HKQAKNKAIEELEDL
+2395 HKQAKNKAVEELEDL
-2410 RIETNAE
+2410 RIETNTE

-2424 ANKDLDEYCN
+2424 ANKDLNEYCN
-2434 LWNEKMKTLNKDT
+2434 LWNEKMKTLNEDT

-2453 LGKEFNKKVGLIK
+2453 LRKEFYKKVGLIK
-2466 SDTEAEIKK
+2466 SNTEAEIKK

-2493 QAIVVGMSNGVGT
+2493 QAIVAGMSNGVGT
-2506 GKIFIDKIKEVA
+2506 GKTFIDKMKEVA
-2518 INAVNAVKDVLEIHS
+2518 INAANAVEDV
-2533 LSRVFAELGMFM
+2533 
-2545 DEGIVVGLTKYSD
+2545 
-2558 RVSQASKNVGR
+2558 VGR

-2584 VINSDMDVEP
+2584 VINSDIDVEL

-2610 MINGAFGA
+2610 MINGVFGA

-2627 IATNNQNG
+2627 IAANNQNG

-2653 NGKLTSAIDSL
+2653 NSKLISAIDSL
-2664 RSDFNDMASKLG
+2664 RSDFNDMTSKLE

>member
-6 DEKVVEMRFDNKQFE
+6 DERVVEMRFDNKQFE
-21 ANVKTSMSTLDE
+21 ANVKTSMSTLDK
-33 LKNSLKLGDASKGL
+33 LKSSLKLGDASKGL

-137 MDDVNKSVDGTAY
+137 MKNVSDSVDGTAY
-150 SLDAAAKIAS
+150 SLDSAAKVAS
-160 QLTASGIKSGGELY
+160 QLAASGMRAGDQMF
-174 SSLRAI
+174 SSLRAV

-187 NSEYDEIGNIFAKVA
+187 NSEYDEIGRIFTKVA
-202 GNGRLMSQELL
+202 GQGRLMGDDLL
-213 QFSARGMNAA
+213 SLSSRGMNAA
-223 ATLAKYLNLTE
+223 ATLGTYLHKSE
-234 SEVRDMVSDGAI
+234 AEVREMVSKGKLDFQTFAA
-246 SFKMF
+246 
-251 SDAMDDA
+251 AMDDA

-271 GAISNIK
+271 GALSNIR
-278 AALARIGALFISPLV
+278 AALARIGALFISSLV

-303 NVIRQRINDIKS
+303 NAIRQRINDIKS
-315 AIQPLAD
+315 AIQPVAD
-322 IFVKGVTTMANALTT
+322 LFVKGVTTMANALTA

-347 IEKMMDGII
+347 IEKMMNGII

-382 VAGKHGVSVDNLI
+382 VAGKHGVSVDSLI
-395 QKYGSLG
+395 RKYGSLG
-402 KVISTGKISKNI
+402 KVMSAGKISKSI

-429 SIAAE
+429 SAAAT

-441 TFNKVTKEIINGNY
+441 TFNKVTREIINGNY

-476 KLVNYIWERNGKTW
+476 KLVNYVWERNGKTW

-528 AEEAEKTGAPL
+528 AEEAEKTGTPL

-551 RELIID
+551 KELIID
-557 SFRNALKGLSSVM
+557 SFRNALKGLSGVM
-570 SAVKNAFTEMVKPL
+570 SAVKNAFAEMVKPF

-715 LDSVGRSI
+715 LDSAGQSI

-800 GVSALLSLI
+800 GVSALLSLV
-809 GDIGNR
+809 GDIGNQ

-859 HMTDSIGSFFD
+859 HMTNSIGSFFD

-886 TIMELAVAVGILSAS
+886 TIMELAAAVGILSAS

-942 GFSKLSLVLMGVTAS
+942 GFSKLSLVLVGVTAS

-967 LEFLNEDNIAP
+967 LEFLNEKNIAP

-1030 KAISKLEPTEIT
+1030 KAISKLEPAEIT
-1042 KGIVCMSLFG
+1042 KGIVCMTLFG

-1127 NVGKIGSAMMG
+1127 NVGKIGSAIMG

-1249 KSNIIAMTVAI
+1249 KGNIIAMTVAI

-1274 TGKLAAATLALSM
+1274 TGRLAAATLALSM

-1296 KMASNLSGAVG
+1296 KMASNLSGAMG

-1330 AETLIPTAVSLST
+1330 TETLIPTAVSLST

-1389 NVQPSIETATSLSV
+1389 NIQPSIETATSLSV

-1560 LIPFGEAIKE
+1560 LVPFGEAIKE

-1601 NSGGVAGFFAGENDI
+1601 NSGGVAGFFAGENDM
-1616 DEFAEKLVPFGEA
+1616 DGFAEKLVPFGEA
-1629 IKEYGDA
+1629 IKEYGDT
-1636 VAGINTSGI
+1636 VAG
-1645 QQSVDAGKALSNLA
+1645 
-1659 KVLPNSGGVASF
+1659 
-1671 FAGENDIDE
+1671 
-1680 FGEQLVT
+1680 
-1687 FGKSITAYGEAVANI
+1687 I

-1733 FAGNNDMDTFGE
+1733 FAGNNDMDTFGS
-1745 NLVKFGKSLVN
+1745 NLEKFGKSLVN

-1768 ITSKLSGFTKALT
+1768 VTSKLSGFTKALT

-1788 DGFVKSFSDDSSKIT
+1788 DGFAKSFNDGSSKVT
-1803 SAAQIMIVTFVNA
+1803 SAAQKMITTFVNA
-1816 AKMKQP
+1816 AKGKQS
-1822 SMASAFKTI
+1822 SMTSTFKSMMNTIVSTIRGTYSSYYSA
-1831 GSYVVQGFANGIS
+1831 GAYVVQGFANGIS
-1844 ENTYLAEAKA
+1844 ANTYLATAKA
-1854 LAMANAAKNAAERA
+1854 RAMANAAKNAAKSA
-1868 LGIASPSKAFS
+1868 LDINSPSKVFMSIGKSVGEGFEKGISDKSQTSRVISSTVGLAGKVISSACDTLGINSPSRAFMA
-1879 KIGNYINEG
+1879 IGRYIGEG
-1888 LAKGIENSTSK
+1888 LAQGIRDSAWQAVYWTEDTAQKVIAVASK
-1899 PVNAIKKTTK
+1899 TFED
-1909 KVKNTAKKS
+1909 
-1918 VKKVEQWIKEA
+1918 VEKWV
-1929 DFDAFTS
+1929 
-1936 IGKTIGDDLAKTM
+1936 
-1949 EDAAWATV
+1949 ED
-1957 NTAEA
+1957 
-1962 INQKFKKIAKMSL
+1962 
-1975 KDIESWLGK
+1975 
-1984 AKAFGEINAEEELQL
+1984 AKAFDELSLAEELEIWEAVIEKYGEGTEERTKAEKKAYSVYKELQ
-1999 WRMVASK
+1999 
-2006 YKVGTEDRLTAEEK
+2006 
-2020 LYTAYKTLYKED
+2020 KEN
-2032 YDEFKNWIDDK
+2032 YENSKNWID
-2043 TYYNEFNT
+2043 
-2051 NDVLWEWKQIQAK
+2051 A
-2064 YAEGT
+2064 
-2069 DERKEADRQVYKL
+2069 
-2082 ENELREEAFE
+2082 
-2092 NSKSWIDTEKEYNR
+2092 EKEYNR
-2106 LSLQEEY
+2106 LSLQEEL
-2113 EAWLRIQS
+2113 EAWQRVQAR
-2121 QYEEGTDKRKE
+2121 YVEGTDERKE

-2146 NSVEYL
+2146 DSIEAL
-2152 EREIAKQKELISTL
+2152 EQEIANQDALIASL
-2166 VEGTVEYANALKEL
+2166 EEGTVAYANAVKERSHL
-2180 EYDEKLRLQAKYDN
+2180 NDKLLSAKYGN
-2194 AIEWIR
+2194 SMNWIDR
-2200 YQDDYNLWDGLSD
+2200 QDTYNLWDGLAD

-2220 TLQYCT
+2220 VLKRHK
-2226 KGTNNYKDT
+2226 KGTEEYEKA

-2247 EARESYNE
+2247 EARKSYNE
-2255 DVEKIQNEFA
+2255 DVEKIQNEAA
-2265 EKRVELE
+2265 EKRIELE
-2272 KEKADKIKE
+2272 EEKADKIKE
-2281 INEKLQSDIQATN
+2281 INEKLQSDIQAAD

-2309 DAYGLFDEVKEKEN
+2309 DAYGLFDEVKEKET
-2323 VNSATLMKNLQDQVD
+2323 VNSATLIKNLQDQVD

-2395 HKQAKNKAIEELEDL
+2395 HKQAKNKAVEELEDL
-2410 RIETNAE
+2410 RIETNTE

-2434 LWNEKMKTLNKDT
+2434 LWNEKMKTLNEDT

-2453 LGKEFNKKVGLIK
+2453 LRKEFNKKVGLIK
-2466 SDTEAEIKK
+2466 SNTEAEIKK

-2493 QAIVVGMSNGVGT
+2493 QAIVAGMSNGVGT
-2506 GKIFIDKIKEVA
+2506 GKTFIDKMKEVA

-2533 LSRVFAELGMFM
+2533 PSRVFAELGMFM

-2558 RVSQASKNVGR
+2558 RVSQARENVGR

-2584 VINSDMDVEP
+2584 VINSDIAVEP

-2610 MINGAFGA
+2610 MINGVFGA

-2627 IATNNQNG
+2627 IAANNQNG

-2653 NGKLTSAIDSL
+2653 NSKLTSAIDSL
-2664 RSDFNDMASKLG
+2664 RSDFNDMTSKLE

>member
-6 DEKVVEMRFDNKQFE
+6 DERVVEMRFDNKQFE
-21 ANVKTSMSTLDE
+21 ANVKTSMSTLDK
-33 LKNSLKLGDASKGL
+33 LKSSLKLGDASKGL

-137 MDDVNKSVDGTAY
+137 MKNVSDSVDGTAY
-150 SLDAAAKIAS
+150 SLDSAAKVAS
-160 QLTASGIKSGGELY
+160 QLAASGMRAGDQMF
-174 SSLRAI
+174 SSLRAV

-187 NSEYDEIGNIFAKVA
+187 NSEYDEIGRIFTKVA
-202 GNGRLMSQELL
+202 GQGRLMGDDLL
-213 QFSARGMNAA
+213 SLSSRGMNAA
-223 ATLAKYLNLTE
+223 ATLGTYLHKSE
-234 SEVRDMVSDGAI
+234 AEVREMVSKGKLDFQTFAA
-246 SFKMF
+246 
-251 SDAMDDA
+251 AMDDA

-271 GAISNIK
+271 GALSNIR

-303 NVIRQRINDIKS
+303 NAIRQRINDIKS
-315 AIQPLAD
+315 AIQPAAD
-322 IFVKGVTTMANALTT
+322 LFVKGVTTMANALTA

-347 IEKMMDGII
+347 IEKMMNGII
-356 PKWDQ
+356 PKWDR

-382 VAGKHGVSVDNLI
+382 VAGKHGISVDSLI

-402 KVISTGKISKNI
+402 KVISAGKISKSI

-429 SIAAE
+429 SAAAT

-441 TFNKVTKEIINGNY
+441 TFNKVTREIINGNY

-476 KLVNYIWERNGKTW
+476 KLVNYVWERNGKTW

-528 AEEAEKTGAPL
+528 AEEAEKTGTPL

-551 RELIID
+551 KELIID
-557 SFRNALKGLSSVM
+557 SFRNALKGLSGVM
-570 SAVKNAFTEMVKPL
+570 SAVKNAFAEMVKPF
-584 STDVFTTVAEKI
+584 SADVFTTVAEKI

-715 LDSVGRSI
+715 LDSAGQSI

-777 SPSTEFFA
+777 SPSTEFFT

-800 GVSALLSLI
+800 GVSALLSLV
-809 GDIGNR
+809 GNIGNQ

-942 GFSKLSLVLMGVTAS
+942 GFSKLSLVLVGVTAS

-967 LEFLNEDNIAP
+967 LEFLNEKNIAP

-1030 KAISKLEPTEIT
+1030 KAISKLEPAEIT
-1042 KGIVCMSLFG
+1042 KGIVCMTLFG

-1127 NVGKIGSAMMG
+1127 NVGKIGSAIMG

-1249 KSNIIAMTVAI
+1249 KGNIIAMTVAI

-1274 TGKLAAATLALSM
+1274 TVKLAAATLALSM

-1296 KMASNLSGAVG
+1296 KMASNLSGAIG

-1389 NVQPSIETATSLSV
+1389 NIQPSIETATSLSV

-1560 LIPFGEAIKE
+1560 LVPFGEAIKE

-1601 NSGGVAGFFAGENDI
+1601 NSGGVAGFFAGENDM

-1629 IKEYGDA
+1629 IKEYGDT
-1636 VAGINTSGI
+1636 VAGINTTGI
-1645 QQSVDAGKALSNLA
+1645 QQSVDAGKALSDLA
-1659 KVLPNSGGVASF
+1659 NALPNSGGVAGF
-1671 FAGENDIDE
+1671 FAGENDMDE

-1687 FGKSITAYGEAVANI
+1687 FGESITAYGEAVANI

-1733 FAGNNDMDTFGE
+1733 FAGNNDMDTFGS
-1745 NLVKFGKSLVN
+1745 NLEKFGKSLVN

-1768 ITSKLSGFTKALT
+1768 VTSKLSGFTKALT

-1788 DGFVKSFSDDSSKIT
+1788 DGFVKSFSDGSSKVT
-1803 SAAQIMIVTFVNA
+1803 SAAQKMITTFVNA
-1816 AKMKQP
+1816 AKGKQS
-1822 SMASAFKTI
+1822 SMTSTFKSMMNTIVSTIRGTYSSYYSA
-1831 GSYVVQGFANGIS
+1831 GAYVVQGFANGIS
-1844 ENTYLAEAKA
+1844 ANTYLATAKA
-1854 LAMANAAKNAAERA
+1854 RAMANAAKNAAKSA
-1868 LGIASPSKAFS
+1868 LDINSPSKVFMSIGKSVGEGFEKGISDKSQTSRVISSTVGLAGKVISSACDTLGINSPSRAFMA
-1879 KIGNYINEG
+1879 IGRYIGEG
-1888 LAKGIENSTSK
+1888 LAQGIRDSAWQAVYWTEDTAQKVIAVASK
-1899 PVNAIKKTTK
+1899 TFED
-1909 KVKNTAKKS
+1909 
-1918 VKKVEQWIKEA
+1918 VEKWV
-1929 DFDAFTS
+1929 
-1936 IGKTIGDDLAKTM
+1936 
-1949 EDAAWATV
+1949 ED
-1957 NTAEA
+1957 
-1962 INQKFKKIAKMSL
+1962 
-1975 KDIESWLGK
+1975 
-1984 AKAFGEINAEEELQL
+1984 AKAFDELSLAEELEIWEAVIEKYGEGTEERTKAEKKAYSVYKELQ
-1999 WRMVASK
+1999 
-2006 YKVGTEDRLTAEEK
+2006 
-2020 LYTAYKTLYKED
+2020 KEN
-2032 YDEFKNWIDDK
+2032 YENSKNWID
-2043 TYYNEFNT
+2043 
-2051 NDVLWEWKQIQAK
+2051 A
-2064 YAEGT
+2064 
-2069 DERKEADRQVYKL
+2069 
-2082 ENELREEAFE
+2082 
-2092 NSKSWIDTEKEYNR
+2092 EKEYNR
-2106 LSLQEEY
+2106 LSLQEEL
-2113 EAWLRIQS
+2113 EAWQRVQAR
-2121 QYEEGTDKRKE
+2121 YVEGTDERKE
-2132 ADKQVYKLKHELID
+2132 ADKQVYKLKHDLID
-2146 NSVEYL
+2146 DSIEAL
-2152 EREIAKQKELISTL
+2152 EQEIANQDALIASL
-2166 VEGTVEYANALKEL
+2166 EEGSVAYANAVKERSYL
-2180 EYDEKLRLQAKYDN
+2180 NDKLLSAKYDN
-2194 AIEWIR
+2194 SMNWIDR
-2200 YQDDYNLWDGLSD
+2200 QDTYNLWDGLAD

-2220 TLQYCT
+2220 VLKRHK
-2226 KGTNNYKDT
+2226 KGTEEYEKA

-2255 DVEKIQNEFA
+2255 DVEKIQNEAA

-2272 KEKADKIKE
+2272 EEKADKIKE
-2281 INEKLQSDIQATN
+2281 INEKLQSDIQAAD

-2309 DAYGLFDEVKEKEN
+2309 DAYGLFDEVKEKET
-2323 VNSATLMKNLQDQVD
+2323 VNSATLIKNLQDQVD

-2395 HKQAKNKAIEELEDL
+2395 HKQAKNKAVEELEDL
-2410 RIETNAE
+2410 RIETNTE

-2434 LWNEKMKTLNKDT
+2434 LWNEKMKTLNEDT

-2453 LGKEFNKKVGLIK
+2453 LRKEFNKKVGLIK
-2466 SDTEAEIKK
+2466 SNTEAEIKK

-2493 QAIVVGMSNGVGT
+2493 QAIVAGMSNGVGT
-2506 GKIFIDKIKEVA
+2506 GKTFIDKMKEVA

-2533 LSRVFAELGMFM
+2533 PSRVFAELGMFM

-2558 RVSQASKNVGR
+2558 RVSQASENVGR

-2584 VINSDMDVEP
+2584 VINSDIDVEP

-2627 IATNNQNG
+2627 IAANNQNG

-2664 RSDFNDMASKLG
+2664 RSDFNDMASKLE

>member
-6 DEKVVEMRFDNKQFE
+6 DERVVEMRFDNKQFE
-21 ANVKTSMSTLDE
+21 ANVKTSMSTLDK
-33 LKNSLKLGDASKGL
+33 LKSSLKLGDASKGL

-137 MDDVNKSVDGTAY
+137 MKNVSDSVDGTAY
-150 SLDAAAKIAS
+150 SLDSAAKVAS
-160 QLTASGIKSGGELY
+160 QLAASGMRAGDQMF
-174 SSLRAI
+174 SSLRAV

-187 NSEYDEIGNIFAKVA
+187 NSEYDEIGRIFTKVA
-202 GNGRLMSQELL
+202 GQGRLMGDDLL
-213 QFSARGMNAA
+213 SLSSRGMNAA
-223 ATLAKYLNLTE
+223 ATLGTYLHKSE
-234 SEVRDMVSDGAI
+234 AEVREMVSKGKLDFQTFAA
-246 SFKMF
+246 
-251 SDAMDDA
+251 AMDDA

-271 GAISNIK
+271 GALSNIR
-278 AALARIGALFISPLV
+278 ASLARIGALFISPLV

-303 NVIRQRINDIKS
+303 NAIRQRINDIKS
-315 AIQPLAD
+315 AIQPVAD
-322 IFVKGVTTMANALTT
+322 LFVKGVTTMANALTA

-347 IEKMMDGII
+347 IEKMMNGII

-382 VAGKHGVSVDNLI
+382 VAGKHGVSVDSLI

-402 KVISTGKISKNI
+402 KVMSAGKISKSI

-429 SIAAE
+429 SAAAT

-441 TFNKVTKEIINGNY
+441 TFNKVTREIINGNY

-476 KLVNYIWERNGKTW
+476 KLVNYVWERNGKTW

-528 AEEAEKTGAPL
+528 AEEAEKTGTPL

-551 RELIID
+551 KELIID
-557 SFRNALKGLSSVM
+557 SFRNALKGLSGVI
-570 SAVKNAFTEMVKPL
+570 SAVKNAFAEMVKPF

-715 LDSVGRSI
+715 LDSAGQSI

-800 GVSALLSLI
+800 GVSALLSLV
-809 GDIGNR
+809 GDIGNQ

-859 HMTDSIGSFFD
+859 HMTNSIGSFFD

-886 TIMELAVAVGILSAS
+886 TIMELAAAVGILSAS

-942 GFSKLSLVLMGVTAS
+942 GFSKLSLVLVGVTAS

-967 LEFLNEDNIAP
+967 LEFLNEKNIAP

-1030 KAISKLEPTEIT
+1030 KAISKLEPAEIT
-1042 KGIVCMSLFG
+1042 KGIVCMTLFG

-1106 CMTLFGGLITGLMA
+1106 CMTLFGGLITGLIA

-1127 NVGKIGSAMMG
+1127 NVGKIGSAIMG

-1249 KSNIIAMTVAI
+1249 KGNIIAMTVAI

-1274 TGKLAAATLALSM
+1274 TGRLAAATLALSM

-1296 KMASNLSGAVG
+1296 KMASNLSGAMG

-1330 AETLIPTAVSLST
+1330 TETLIPTAVSLST

-1389 NVQPSIETATSLSV
+1389 NIQPSIETATSLSV

-1560 LIPFGEAIKE
+1560 LVPFGEAIKE

-1601 NSGGVAGFFAGENDI
+1601 NSGGVAGFFAGENDM
-1616 DEFAEKLVPFGEA
+1616 DGFAEKLVPFGEA
-1629 IKEYGDA
+1629 IKEYGDT

-1645 QQSVDAGKALSNLA
+1645 QQSVDAGKALSDLA
-1659 KVLPNSGGVASF
+1659 N
-1671 FAGENDIDE
+1671 
-1680 FGEQLVT
+1680 
-1687 FGKSITAYGEAVANI
+1687 
-1702 NTSGIQ
+1702 
-1708 ASVTAGHALAELA
+1708 
-1721 DALPNSGGVAGF
+1721 ALPNSGGVAGF
-1733 FAGNNDMDTFGE
+1733 FAGNNDMDTFGS
-1745 NLVKFGKSLVN
+1745 NLEKFGKSLVN

-1768 ITSKLSGFTKALT
+1768 VTSKLSGFTKALT

-1788 DGFVKSFSDDSSKIT
+1788 DGFAKSFNDGSSKVT
-1803 SAAQIMIVTFVNA
+1803 SAAQKMITTFVNA
-1816 AKMKQP
+1816 AKGKQS
-1822 SMASAFKTI
+1822 SMTSTFKSMMNTIVSTIRGTYSSYYSA
-1831 GSYVVQGFANGIS
+1831 GAYVVQGFANGIS
-1844 ENTYLAEAKA
+1844 ANTYLATAKA
-1854 LAMANAAKNAAERA
+1854 RAMANAAKNAAKSA
-1868 LGIASPSKAFS
+1868 LDINSPSKVFMSIGKSVGEGFEKGISDKSQTSRVISSTVGLAGKVISSACDTLGINSPSRAFMA
-1879 KIGNYINEG
+1879 IGRYIGEG
-1888 LAKGIENSTSK
+1888 LAQGIRDSAWQAVYWTEDTAQKVIAVASK
-1899 PVNAIKKTTK
+1899 TFED
-1909 KVKNTAKKS
+1909 
-1918 VKKVEQWIKEA
+1918 VEKWV
-1929 DFDAFTS
+1929 
-1936 IGKTIGDDLAKTM
+1936 
-1949 EDAAWATV
+1949 ED
-1957 NTAEA
+1957 
-1962 INQKFKKIAKMSL
+1962 
-1975 KDIESWLGK
+1975 
-1984 AKAFGEINAEEELQL
+1984 AKAFDELSLAEELEIWEAVIEKYGEGTEERTKAEKKAYSVYKELQ
-1999 WRMVASK
+1999 
-2006 YKVGTEDRLTAEEK
+2006 
-2020 LYTAYKTLYKED
+2020 KEN
-2032 YDEFKNWIDDK
+2032 YENSKNWID
-2043 TYYNEFNT
+2043 
-2051 NDVLWEWKQIQAK
+2051 A
-2064 YAEGT
+2064 
-2069 DERKEADRQVYKL
+2069 
-2082 ENELREEAFE
+2082 
-2092 NSKSWIDTEKEYNR
+2092 EKEYNR
-2106 LSLQEEY
+2106 LSLQEEL
-2113 EAWLRIQS
+2113 EAWQRVQAR
-2121 QYEEGTDKRKE
+2121 YVEGTDERKE

-2146 NSVEYL
+2146 DSIEAL
-2152 EREIAKQKELISTL
+2152 EQEIANQDALIASL
-2166 VEGTVEYANALKEL
+2166 EEGTVAYANAVKERSHL
-2180 EYDEKLRLQAKYDN
+2180 NDKLLSAKYDN
-2194 AIEWIR
+2194 SMNWIDR
-2200 YQDDYNLWDGLSD
+2200 QDTYNLWDGLAD

-2220 TLQYCT
+2220 VLKRHK
-2226 KGTNNYKDT
+2226 KGSEEYEKA

-2255 DVEKIQNEFA
+2255 DVEKIQNEAA
-2265 EKRVELE
+2265 EKRIELE
-2272 KEKADKIKE
+2272 EEKADKIKE
-2281 INEKLQSDIQATN
+2281 INEKLQSDIQAAD

-2309 DAYGLFDEVKEKEN
+2309 DAYGLFDEVKEKET
-2323 VNSATLMKNLQDQVD
+2323 VNSATLIKNLQDQVD

-2395 HKQAKNKAIEELEDL
+2395 HKQAKNKAVEELEDL
-2410 RIETNAE
+2410 RIETNTE

-2434 LWNEKMKTLNKDT
+2434 LWNEKMKTLNEDT

-2453 LGKEFNKKVGLIK
+2453 LRKEFNKKVGLIK
-2466 SDTEAEIKK
+2466 SNTEAEIKK

-2493 QAIVVGMSNGVGT
+2493 QAIVAGMSNGVGT
-2506 GKIFIDKIKEVA
+2506 GKTFIDKMKEVA

-2533 LSRVFAELGMFM
+2533 PSRVFAELGMFM

-2558 RVSQASKNVGR
+2558 RVSQASENVGR

-2584 VINSDMDVEP
+2584 VINSDIAVEP

-2610 MINGAFGA
+2610 MINGVFGA

-2627 IATNNQNG
+2627 IAANNQNG
-2635 NSYQSEL
+2635 NGYQSEL

-2653 NGKLTSAIDSL
+2653 NSKLTSAIDSL
-2664 RSDFNDMASKLG
+2664 RSDFNDMTSKLE